1 LYYKKGF
8 SNFHCFI
15 YVLVILKNSDSK
27 HIYFTKTTDKQII
40 TPKYTFKFSFYYS
53 EIIKH
58 FGKQIKNIMSITKE
72 SELIGMKSISEVVG
86 TTLKLM
92 REYAKV
98 GMSTKELDEYGGK
111 ILESYSA
118 KSAPYLTYGFP
129 GYTCI
134 SVNKE
139 AAHGIPSTKKILK
152 EGDLVNIDVSAE
164 LDGFWSDNGG
174 SFVLGK
180 DIYNHQPLVDA
191 SKNILHKAIHSIKG
205 GVKIADIGYLIETE
219 AKKSRYKV
227 IKNLAG
233 HGVGRSLHEEPENIL
248 NYRVKTNRERFR
260 KNTTVAI
267 ETFIATN
274 STIAVELKDGWTL
287 VGNKGGYVTQHE
299 QTILITDSTPIILT
313 ESNQIW
319 N

>member
-1 LYYKKGF
+1 
-8 SNFHCFI
+8 
-15 YVLVILKNSDSK
+15 
-27 HIYFTKTTDKQII
+27 
-40 TPKYTFKFSFYYS
+40 
-53 EIIKH
+53 
-58 FGKQIKNIMSITKE
+58 MSITKE
-72 SELIGMKSISEVVG
+72 SELIGMKKISEVVG

-98 GMSTKELDEYGGK
+98 GMSTKELDEFGGEILKSYG
-111 ILESYSA
+111 A
-118 KSAPYLTYGFP
+118 KSAPYETYGFP
-129 GYTCI
+129 GYSCI
-134 SVNKE
+134 SVNEE
-139 AAHGIPSTKKILK
+139 AAHGIPSEVKILK

-164 LDGFWSDNGG
+164 LNGFWSDNGG

-180 DIYNHQPLVDA
+180 DIHNHQPLIDA
-191 SKNILHKAIHSIKG
+191 SKNILRKAISNIKG

-219 AKKSRYKV
+219 AKKSGFKV

-248 NYRVKTNRERFR
+248 NYKVRSNRERFK

-267 ETFIATN
+267 ETFISTN
-274 STIAVELKDGWTL
+274 STIAVELNNGWTL

-299 QTILITDSTPIILT
+299 QTILVTDNYPVILT
-313 ESNQIW
+313 ESNEIW